1 MPPFIKND
9 GTGFEKPKKSQLLS
23 MKFVFLPITKIEQID
38 VLQLI

>member
-1 MPPFIKND
+1 MAPVSRNL
-9 GTGFEKPKKSQLLS
+9 KKVNYLV